1 MEFEGFSEREIARIH
16 AVLSGPE
23 PGRLTWWRLWIA
35 GEERAFTDLSW
46 DAPADNFGMA
56 MRAVVRGP
64 EGFADRSALGREAIL
79 EILVDGI
86 PAERFTGTLSS
97 AVAQRAA
104 TGRLTGGWEVV
115 AASRGDALEEKELK
129 TRLSFDAAAPSD
141 PVRQALGLAGYTG
154 RISVEPVE
162 KPPFTRK
169 DATGFSAT
177 DSPAD
182 VLDGVGAEVP
192 SYEFWDVPGDGHE
205 AFLRKAPE
213 DLGEPA
219 FVFDAAL
226 LEGFR
231 PIREEPRVAWVG
243 VRRQKENPPV
253 NEEPWE
259 ILARAP
265 VPGSKADEDT
275 VEWIET
281 SDRSSEADV
290 NAWQTARD
298 RAQEISRRSTVS
310 FVGPEHPLLRRGS
323 AVWVRE
329 ETEDAE
335 GPVVLTWAVY
345 LETLGG
351 QLPRKRTTYSG
362 ACAVVGSERPPKVEP
377 LPAPATPGVGRPAWG
392 ADHLGDYYG
401 DDARFFEDENGD
413 IWATSSATS
422 SAGAPVSEN
431 AEGEYEF
438 V

>member
-1 MEFEGFSEREIARIH
+1 VAFEGLSEREVVRIN

-23 PGRLTWWRLWIA
+23 PGRLTWWRLWVA
-35 GEERAFTDLSW
+35 GSERAFTDLSW

-56 MRAVVRGP
+56 LRAVVRRP
-64 EGFADRSALGREAIL
+64 EGFADRSALGKEVSL
-79 EILVDGI
+79 EVLVDGI
-86 PAERFTGTLSS
+86 PVERFTGTLSA
-97 AVAQRAA
+97 AVAQRSAS
-104 TGRLTGGWEVV
+104 GRMTGGWEVV

-162 KPPFTRK
+162 APPFTRK

-182 VLDGVGAEVP
+182 LLDSVGAEVP
-192 SYEFWDVPGDGHE
+192 AYEFWDVPGDGHE

-219 FVFDAAL
+219 FVFDAAR

-231 PIREEPRVAWVG
+231 PAREEPRVAWVG
-243 VRRQKENPPV
+243 VRRQKENPPA

-259 ILARAP
+259 VLARAP

-275 VEWIET
+275 IEWIET
-281 SDRSSEADV
+281 SDRSARADA
-290 NAWQTARD
+290 NALQTARD
-298 RAQEISRRSTVS
+298 RAQEISRRTKVS

-323 AVWVRE
+323 PVWVRE
-329 ETEDAE
+329 ETEDAA

-362 ACAVVGSERPPKVEP
+362 ACAAVGSERPPRVEP
-377 LPAPATPGVGRPAWG
+377 LPAPATPGVGAPLWG
-392 ADHLGDYYG
+392 LDHLAYG
-401 DDARFFEDENGD
+401 R
-413 IWATSSATS
+413 I
-422 SAGAPVSEN
+422 
-431 AEGEYEF
+431 AEGLYTIDEGGYLVPSEE
-438 V
+438 VPMTRDAEGYYAYA